1 MDIALRE
8 GDLDVLLLKL
18 SLNGLVDI
26 KEYSPVIRCL
36 GPDTEVEVQAAFA
49 EGRQARGGSDYS
61 HRGAVHRVRCT
72 RTHVAPYKKHSDA
85 TSCVQMAT
93 C

>member
-1 MDIALRE
+1 MNVALRE

-49 EGRQARGGSDYS
+49 EGRQARGGLLALILQNASMLVGNVEEDGS
-61 HRGAVHRVRCT
+61 IA
-72 RTHVAPYKKHSDA
+72 S
-85 TSCVQMAT
+85 Q
-93 C
+93 